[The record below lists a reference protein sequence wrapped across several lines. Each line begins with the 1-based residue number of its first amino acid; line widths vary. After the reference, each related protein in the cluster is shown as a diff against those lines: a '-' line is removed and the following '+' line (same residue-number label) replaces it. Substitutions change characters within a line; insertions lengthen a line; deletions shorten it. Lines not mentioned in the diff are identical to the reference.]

1 MSLGDITYAGTQY
14 VDSHDPEIHSD
25 GTILFYDN
33 GGWNTRCAMSQYHS
47 RIVEYQVDQ
56 TMKKATLVWQFPG
69 TFSLTDTF
77 YTTWY
82 AAYWGD
88 ANRLANG
95 NVLVVAGVLSPTLQS
110 HIAEVVKADGKI
122 VWEMKVPNF
131 YGMYRATRITPPLV
145 HAPTR

>member
-1 MSLGDITYAGTQY
+1 MGLGDITYSGTQY

-33 GGWNTRCAMSQYHS
+33 GGWSTRCAMSQYHT
-47 RIVEYQVDQ
+47 RVMEYQVDQ

-69 TFSLTDTF
+69 SFTLADSF
-77 YTTWY
+77 YSTWY

-95 NVLVVAGVLSPTLQS
+95 NVLIVAGVLSPTLKS

-122 VWEMKVPNF
+122 VWEMQVPNF